1 MPSMPGRAGPGTSLW
16 HPPHSPAL
24 RSMVEFEGFF
34 SPCPSCWA
42 FRSSR
47 DALLNFW
54 DCETGQPHCSS
65 CVLGACPQSLV
76 QVRRSSYHDVVKVA
90 EISRHMDLGEI
101 QLYIINGAKV
111 VFLRRRPQPKA
122 PRGTSSNYTCLMC
135 SRHLQDNNMFC
146 SLQCKLDTQ
155 APNLE
160 HPSTPLRWNT
170 VPAKATSGQ
179 SQMGPGTPPGYADA
193 PMLPSFER
201 CPGLSTASS
210 NHRRKG
216 PPLRAHYA

>member
-1 MPSMPGRAGPGTSLW
+1 M
-16 HPPHSPAL
+16 
-24 RSMVEFEGFF
+24 
-34 SPCPSCWA
+34 
-42 FRSSR
+42 
-47 DALLNFW
+47 
-54 DCETGQPHCSS
+54 
-65 CVLGACPQSLV
+65 
-76 QVRRSSYHDVVKVA
+76 VKVA

-135 SRHLQDNNMFC
+135 SRHLQVGYWEHLFCFSEPFPFRPGAFSNPPCAGPCHAYPKGALATPRTPTLLVPQDNNMFC

-201 CPGLSTASS
+201 CPG
-210 NHRRKG
+210 
-216 PPLRAHYA
+216 